1 VEDFEALRG
10 LKAMVGKRVQF
21 DEEAWEALRK
31 EIAVAERNIAEG
43 KALIAQQRQI
53 ISSLAING
61 ADISRAVAATRDLL
75 EKKRL
80 HEQHYHSLLIKLAKL
95 NKKPR

>member
-1 VEDFEALRG
+1 
-10 LKAMVGKRVQF
+10 MVGKRVQF

-53 ISSLAING
+53 ISNLAIDG
-61 ADISRAVAATRDLL
+61 GDMSWAVAATRDLL
-75 EKKRL
+75 ENKRL
-80 HEQHYHSLLIKLAKL
+80 HEQHYHRLLIKLARS

>member
-1 VEDFEALRG
+1 
-10 LKAMVGKRVQF
+10 MVGKRVQF
-21 DEEAWEALRK
+21 DEEACEALRK

-53 ISSLAING
+53 ISNLAING
-61 ADISRAVAATRDLL
+61 GDLSWTVAATRDLL

-80 HEQHYHSLLIKLAKL
+80 YEQHYHSLLIKLARS
-95 NKKPR
+95 KPR